1 MEGKEGR
8 EQLSRAPEATEVRIK
23 RTHSCSRLELSRSG
37 RMARNLGTVGAHR
50 RLVRRNRV
58 PVATGCGAVVVDE
71 IRGLRSG
78 VRTTALSMGIE

>member
-1 MEGKEGR
+1 
-8 EQLSRAPEATEVRIK
+8 
-23 RTHSCSRLELSRSG
+23 
-37 RMARNLGTVGAHR
+37 MARNLGTVGAHR